1 MALIVSEG
9 KITNEGMLVTKTAVN
24 VIFEPNLV
32 SSIDDLADFKSQ
44 I

>member
-9 KITNEGMLVTKTAVN
+9 KLTKEGMLVTKTAVN
-24 VIFEPNLV
+24 VIFEPKLV
-32 SSIDDLADFKSQ
+32 LSIDDLAEFKSQ